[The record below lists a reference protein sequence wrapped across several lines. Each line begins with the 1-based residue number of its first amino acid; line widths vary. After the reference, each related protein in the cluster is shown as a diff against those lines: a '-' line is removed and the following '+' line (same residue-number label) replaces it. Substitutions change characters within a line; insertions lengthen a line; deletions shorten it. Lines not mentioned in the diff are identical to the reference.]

1 MKIQIQTYILITMV
15 ISLSLSCSSGNVNAP
30 KYDVAQLDIATARER
45 MIQADQKIVLLGID
59 GLTWHKLDAY
69 RQRGMLPN
77 FDKIIKKGASG
88 KLESINPMFSISLWT
103 TIATGVD
110 FETHGVQYFYKIGKN
125 GSMLPYTSIDRKVK
139 ALWNIMDDLDEQSG
153 WVSWWGSWPAEPV
166 KGFNISNYFIADF
179 GFRDVEE
186 LSLFYP
192 PDISE
197 ELRGLKTTYT
207 AEWGETKADRVIGD
221 LRRINKGN
229 LGKDYWGDFKYGS
242 LNWVYE
248 NKRND
253 FLYNFLR
260 NAYRNDALAVNSG
273 LQMMNE
279 FDTRLTGIY
288 CNGIDGVSHKFWKYD
303 KIDNAAPKEAT
314 VTSEESLMF
323 GKVLSEYY
331 SYHDELLGQ
340 VLDAIDD
347 KTTLVIVSDHGFQ
360 YVPKSNYIS
369 LNPLLNKLGFISFKD
384 DDKID
389 LATSLVHEI
398 TVKPWDK
405 KRFIRINKRSNDF
418 KDLDGTPL
426 GTVKAGKEEAEVRQ
440 KLIDDLK
447 ILKLKESGM
456 PLFKEVRKP
465 TAKEINEN
473 DGQGDI
479 VALLNRALFESNFND
494 EILLADG
501 SSISLDMIAIRNY
514 HSGNHDQ
521 FDSVIIMVGP
531 LAKEGYE
538 IKNARMYDI
547 APTILA
553 MLGLPVADYMLDN
566 GKVLTDPLKEE
577 FNENFPVQVVET
589 YGEFTNA
596 FFGLDVS
603 TSSADEEIRRTLQ
616 GLGYMQ

>member
-1 MKIQIQTYILITMV
+1 MKHKILIYILFVSALGIAF
-15 ISLSLSCSSGNVNAP
+15 SCSSGNVSAP
-30 KYDVAQLDIATARER
+30 KYDVQPLDISSARESMMR
-45 MIQADQKIVLLGID
+45 ADQKIILYGLD

-69 RQRGMLPN
+69 RKRGLLPN
-77 FDKIIKKGASG
+77 FDRVINKGASG

-103 TIATGVD
+103 TVVTGVD

-139 ALWNIMDDLDEQSG
+139 ALWNIMDDLDESSG
-153 WVSWWGSWPAEPV
+153 WISWWGSWPAEPV

-192 PDISE
+192 PEMSE
-197 ELRGLKTTYT
+197 DLRGLKETYT
-207 AEWGETKADRVIGD
+207 AEWGETKADLTIGD
-221 LRRINKGN
+221 MSRINKSNMGS
-229 LGKDYWGDFKYGS
+229 DYWGDFKYGS

-248 NKRND
+248 NNKND

-260 NAYRNDALAVNSG
+260 NAYRNDALAVNAG

-288 CNGIDGVSHKFWKYD
+288 CNGVDGVSHKFWKYD
-303 KIDNAAPKEAT
+303 AVDHSAPKTAI
-314 VTSEESLMF
+314 VTDEENLLY

-331 SYHDELLGQ
+331 AYHDNLLGQ
-340 VLDAIDD
+340 VLDSLDD

-369 LNPLLNKLGFISFKD
+369 LNPLLHKLGFIEFKD

-418 KDLDGTPL
+418 KDLDGSPL
-426 GTVKAGKEEAEVRQ
+426 GAVKSGKEEGEVRLN
-440 KLIDDLK
+440 LINALK
-447 ILKLKESGM
+447 NLKLKKTGM
-456 PLFKEVRKP
+456 YLFKDVRRP
-465 TAKEINEN
+465 TPKEINEN

-479 VALLNRALFESNFND
+479 IAELNRSLFESDFKD
-494 EILLADG
+494 EIILPDN
-501 SSISLDMIAIRNY
+501 STISLDMIAIRNY

-521 FDSVIIMVGP
+521 FDSVIMMIGP

-547 APTILA
+547 APTLLT
-553 MLGLPVADYMLDN
+553 MLGLPVPEYMLEN
-566 GKVLTDPLKEE
+566 GKILTDQLKDE
-577 FNENFPVQVVET
+577 FILKFPVQVIDT
-589 YGEFTNA
+589 YGDFTNA
-596 FFGLDVS
+596 YFGMDVA
-603 TSSADEEIRRTLQ
+603 TNSADEEIRRTLQ